1 MVEDGVAMMEQIN
14 WEKYMERA
22 RIGLASINFLVILM
36 YISIILLGTRYVID
50 AQMGKE
56 FLS

>member
-1 MVEDGVAMMEQIN
+1 MEQIN
-14 WEKYMERA
+14 WGKYMEQA